1 MGRQARPAPPWVE
14 AVENRVTT
22 IEGSN
27 ETMNKKIS
35 LSVLLTLAMV
45 FTLTACGGQATME
58 GGTTDPGQI
67 VEGDTGDNG
76 DVTLDQLSDTN
87 KTPVADEQEPYI
99 VSLDDLPADLLGAFE
114 YGYSTVHSEKP
125 DLDEAERLEMELD
138 LICQWCDS
146 FVIAIPDNLNEVY
159 SEWHAQYE
167 AALNAIDEGGNTQSG
182 SNTGTQSGTVDDIT
196 PPTNNSG
203 NTNSSGGSQS
213 SSGNTGS
220 TSKPST
226 GSSNN
231 GSGTS
236 SGSSNSGSSNSGAP
250 SKEELEAALGKPA
263 KGTPGA
269 QEGVGDGS
277 GTTTRDPND
286 LTGIGGT
293 ISW

>member
-1 MGRQARPAPPWVE
+1 
-14 AVENRVTT
+14 
-22 IEGSN
+22 
-27 ETMNKKIS
+27 MNKKIS

-45 FTLTACGGQATME
+45 FTLSACGGQATME
-58 GGTTDPGQI
+58 GGTTDPDQI

-87 KTPVADEQEPYI
+87 KTPIADAEEVSTQEPYI
-99 VSLDDLPADLLGAFE
+99 VSLDDIPADLLGAFE
-114 YGYSTVHSEKP
+114 YGYSTVHTEYP
-125 DLDEAERLEMELD
+125 DLSPEEQMEMELD
-138 LICQWCDS
+138 LIRQWCDS

-167 AALNAIDEGGNTQSG
+167 AALNAIDEGTSTG
-182 SNTGTQSGTVDDIT
+182 STAGTNSGTQSGTVDDIT
-196 PPTNNSG
+196 PPTNNNG
-203 NTNSSGGSQS
+203 NTGSNGSQS
-213 SSGNTGS
+213 SGGNTGS

-250 SKEELEAALGKPA
+250 SKEEIEAALGKPQGNPDPDA
-263 KGTPGA
+263 T
-269 QEGVGDGS
+269 EGVADGS
-277 GTTTRDPND
+277 GTYVPD
-286 LTGIGGT
+286 LEDRLDGTQGT

>member
-1 MGRQARPAPPWVE
+1 
-14 AVENRVTT
+14 
-22 IEGSN
+22 
-27 ETMNKKIS
+27 MNKKIS

-45 FTLTACGGQATME
+45 FTLSACGGQATME
-58 GGTTDPGQI
+58 GGTTDPDQI

-138 LICQWCDS
+138 LIRQWCDS

-159 SEWHAQYE
+159 PEWHAQYE

-203 NTNSSGGSQS
+203 NTNSSGG
-213 SSGNTGS
+213 NTGS

-250 SKEELEAALGKPA
+250 SKEEIEAALGKPQGNPDPDA
-263 KGTPGA
+263 T
-269 QEGVGDGS
+269 EGVADGS

-286 LTGIGGT
+286 LTGADVT

>member
-1 MGRQARPAPPWVE
+1 
-14 AVENRVTT
+14 
-22 IEGSN
+22 
-27 ETMNKKIS
+27 MNKKYN
-35 LSVLLTLAMV
+35 LLMLLALTFL
-45 FTLTACGGQATME
+45 FTLSACGGQTTME

-87 KTPVADEQEPYI
+87 KTPIADAEEVSTQEPYI
-99 VSLDDLPADLLGAFE
+99 VSLDDIPADLLGAFE

>member
-1 MGRQARPAPPWVE
+1 
-14 AVENRVTT
+14 
-22 IEGSN
+22 
-27 ETMNKKIS
+27 MNKKYN
-35 LSVLLTLAMV
+35 LLMLLALTFL
-45 FTLTACGGQATME
+45 FTLSACGGQTTME

-87 KTPVADEQEPYI
+87 KTPIADAEEVSTQEPYI

-138 LICQWCDS
+138 LIRQWCDS

-159 SEWHAQYE
+159 PEWHAQYE
-167 AALNAIDEGGNTQSG
+167 ATLNAIDEGSSTG
-182 SNTGTQSGTVDDIT
+182 SNTSTNSGTQSGTVEDIT
-196 PPTNNSG
+196 PPSNNNG
-203 NTNSSGGSQS
+203 NTG

-226 GSSNN
+226 GSSS

-236 SGSSNSGSSNSGAP
+236 SGSSSNEEFTP
-250 SKEELEAALGKPA
+250 PTEEELEDFFGESTLKPTE
-263 KGTPGA
+263 GTS
-269 QEGVGDGS
+269 EGVLDGS
-277 GTTTRDPND
+277 GTYTGDPED
-286 LTGIGGT
+286 KYTGIGGQ

>member
-1 MGRQARPAPPWVE
+1 
-14 AVENRVTT
+14 
-22 IEGSN
+22 
-27 ETMNKKIS
+27 MNKKYN
-35 LSVLLTLAMV
+35 LLMLLALTFL
-45 FTLTACGGQATME
+45 FTLSACGGQATME

-87 KTPVADEQEPYI
+87 KTPIADAEEVSTQEPYI
-99 VSLDDLPADLLGAFE
+99 VSLDDIPADLLGAFE

-167 AALNAIDEGGNTQSG
+167 AALNAIDEGGSTG
-182 SNTGTQSGTVDDIT
+182 SNTGTNSGTQSGTVDDIT
-196 PPTNNSG
+196 PPSNNNG
-203 NTNSSGGSQS
+203 NTGSGGSQS

-226 GSSNN
+226 DSSNN

-250 SKEELEAALGKPA
+250 SKEEIEAALGKPQGNPDPDA
-263 KGTPGA
+263 T
-269 QEGVGDGS
+269 EGVADGS
-277 GTTTRDPND
+277 GTYLDPED
-286 LTGIGGT
+286 LKPDGVQGT

>member
-1 MGRQARPAPPWVE
+1 
-14 AVENRVTT
+14 
-22 IEGSN
+22 
-27 ETMNKKIS
+27 MNKKYN
-35 LSVLLTLAMV
+35 LLMLLALAFL
-45 FTLTACGGQATME
+45 FTLSACGGQATME
-58 GGTTDPGQI
+58 GGTTDPDQI

-167 AALNAIDEGGNTQSG
+167 AALNAIDEGGSTG
-182 SNTGTQSGTVDDIT
+182 SNTGTNSGTQSGTVDDIT
-196 PPTNNSG
+196 PPSNNNS
-203 NTNSSGGSQS
+203 NSSGGNTGNTSKPSGGS
-213 SSGNTGS
+213 SSGNTQS
-220 TSKPST
+220 NPST
-226 GSSNN
+226 GSS
-231 GSGTS
+231 S
-236 SGSSNSGSSNSGAP
+236 SGSNSNGFTPP
-250 SKEELEAALGKPA
+250 SDADLEAAFGEAPL
-263 KGTPGA
+263 
-269 QEGVGDGS
+269 EGSGNVDGS
-277 GTTTRDPND
+277 GTYLDPES
-286 LTGIGGT
+286 LKPTGIGGT

>member
-1 MGRQARPAPPWVE
+1 
-14 AVENRVTT
+14 
-22 IEGSN
+22 
-27 ETMNKKIS
+27 MNKKIS

-45 FTLTACGGQATME
+45 FTLSACGGQATME
-58 GGTTDPGQI
+58 GGTTDPDQI

-99 VSLDDLPADLLGAFE
+99 VSLDDIPADLLGAFE

-138 LICQWCDS
+138 LIRQWCDS

-182 SNTGTQSGTVDDIT
+182 SNTGTNSGTQSGTVDDIT
-196 PPTNNSG
+196 PPTNN
-203 NTNSSGGSQS
+203 NSNSGGSQS
-213 SSGNTGS
+213 SGGN

-226 GSSNN
+226 GSSNS

-236 SGSSNSGSSNSGAP
+236 SGSSNSGTSNSGAP
-250 SKEELEAALGKPA
+250 SKEDLEAALGKPA
-263 KGTPGA
+263 TGSQGA
-269 QEGVGDGS
+269 PEGVGDGS
-277 GTTTRDPND
+277 GIELNEDALIPHGTQ
-286 LTGIGGT
+286 GT